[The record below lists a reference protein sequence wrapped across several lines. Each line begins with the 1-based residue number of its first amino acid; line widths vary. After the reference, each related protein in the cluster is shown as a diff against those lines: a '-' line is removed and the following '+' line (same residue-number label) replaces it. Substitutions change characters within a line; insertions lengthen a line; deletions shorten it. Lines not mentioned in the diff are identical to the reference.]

1 MSKDYSSKKSF
12 EELKILGEKHGF
24 EVPNNIDEFKGL
36 ESSQGFSPEYF
47 QVLLVYGEDFSQILT
62 NLASITNEYEEDKFV
77 ALQIK
82 NMGATVDCIPSEIK
96 MFKYLTALDI
106 SWWLGKIKSIP
117 LEIFTLDNLE
127 HLELT
132 NNEFQN
138 LPCEISQL
146 KNLKELNLSKNEI
159 TSLPKEIGQLKNLKT
174 LYLKNNKI
182 TSLPK
187 EIGNLERLENLLLSG
202 NDLETIPDEVS
213 ELKNL
218 KQLKLDGNN
227 ISKEEEQRIRELL
240 SNVYITNYPS

>member
-1 MSKDYSSKKSF
+1 MSKDYSPKKSF

-36 ESSQGFSPEYF
+36 ESSQGFSPQYF
-47 QVLLVYGEDFSQILT
+47 EVCLVYGEDFSQILK

-77 ALQIK
+77 ALKIR
-82 NMGATVDCIPSEIK
+82 NMGATIDCIPSEIK
-96 MFKYLTALDI
+96 MFKYLTALNI
-106 SWWLGKIKSIP
+106 SYWLEKIQSIS

-132 NNEFQN
+132 KNEIQN
-138 LPCEISQL
+138 LPCEIGHLKKIKELNFSKNKITSLPKEISQL
-146 KNLKELNLSKNEI
+146 KNLKTLN
-159 TSLPKEIGQLKNLKT
+159 
-174 LYLKNNKI
+174 LKNNKI